1 MKSWISNDFMIYTKI
16 EIEYSENENKKM
28 QMCMST
34 KVKIRIA
41 WKQCMFGLKK
51 ELFDFRIENMRE
63 EFFSTMIFY
72 AMHQITNRGKILIP
86 YQKGTSEK
94 RKCYL

>member
-1 MKSWISNDFMIYTKI
+1 MLFIQIDDNIGAHFLDKNLEISKKAENTQNMKSWISNDFMIYTKV

-41 WKQCMFGLKK
+41 WK
-51 ELFDFRIENMRE
+51 
-63 EFFSTMIFY
+63 
-72 AMHQITNRGKILIP
+72 
-86 YQKGTSEK
+86 
-94 RKCYL
+94 